1 MCGDSQDPI
10 QLHPGA
16 NVYEIDFRVGGE
28 PLNSG
33 EKVGSTRSLSVLLS
47 LVAVSGG
54 SAVLSFAWTKYKVG
68 SLLPVYHLVLHL
80 LTKHVLSVFSA
91 LGHTNQER
99 FVGVDIPGTIH
110 HALGAGDELE
120 GPPVTVDGLGI

>member
-16 NVYEIDFRVGGE
+16 NVYEIDFRAGGG

-33 EKVGSTRSLSVLLS
+33 EKVGSVHSLSVLRS

-54 SAVLSFAWTKYKVG
+54 SAVLPFAKTESKVKISYLSITRSYSYSQNTSFPISIPWGTKVG
-68 SLLPVYHLVLHL
+68 GLLQ
-80 LTKHVLSVFSA
+80 T
-91 LGHTNQER
+91 
-99 FVGVDIPGTIH
+99 
-110 HALGAGDELE
+110 
-120 GPPVTVDGLGI
+120 